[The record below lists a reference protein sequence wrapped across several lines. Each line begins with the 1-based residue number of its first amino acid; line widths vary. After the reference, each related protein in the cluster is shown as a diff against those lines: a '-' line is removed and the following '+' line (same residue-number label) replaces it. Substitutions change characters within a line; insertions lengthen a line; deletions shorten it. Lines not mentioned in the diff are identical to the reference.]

1 MNPALLGI
9 GFASLFGIYADLAMN
24 IASATN
30 SSPQTTELFAGARK
44 ETLWK
49 WVKIGGGVAL
59 AYGAFASIVS
69 MSIIP
74 LLAVGSVI
82 LAMGTMY
89 YFAAKWGEQNCEELD

>member
-1 MNPALLGI
+1 MNPALLGV

-30 SSPQTTELFAGARK
+30 SSPQTTELFSGARK

-59 AYGAFASIVS
+59 AYGVFAAIVS
-69 MSIIP
+69 GSLIP
-74 LLAVGSVI
+74 IFAVGSVI

-89 YFAAKWGEQNCEELD
+89 YFAAKWGENQEDCA